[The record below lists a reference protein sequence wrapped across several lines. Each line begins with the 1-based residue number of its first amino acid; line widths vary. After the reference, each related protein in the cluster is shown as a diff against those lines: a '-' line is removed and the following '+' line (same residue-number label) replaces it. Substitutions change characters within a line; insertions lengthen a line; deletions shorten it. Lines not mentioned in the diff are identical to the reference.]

1 MVESLTSKV
10 KAWELERKIPFL
22 HDIAPLLHTLEE
34 YTVLRRER
42 EEEKRRSREQ
52 KRLQEQ
58 FAADQEALY
67 GSRSAIKRS
76 PWVRAPVPI
85 QYGDGLFFGY
95 GG

>member
-1 MVESLTSKV
+1 MNIFFSL
-10 KAWELERKIPFL
+10 WFIFQ
-22 HDIAPLLHTLEE
+22 
-34 YTVLRRER
+34 
-42 EEEKRRSREQ
+42 EQ

-95 GG
+95 GGWK